1 MMSRNLH
8 ILKWI
13 AILLAMGVIVIAGI
27 LLAHPARAHDSA
39 HPEHNEWLRSLTNS
53 SGYSCC
59 DGTDALRIEDVDWQS
74 VCEAG
79 TGECHYQVRIAGA
92 WWNVPEVAVVKGG
105 NRLGPALVWP
115 TIYFN
120 HGDPADGVSSV
131 AIRCF
136 LPGAGT

>member
-1 MMSRNLH
+1 MGRNLH

-13 AILLAMGVIVIAGI
+13 AILLATCAIVIVGI
-27 LLAHPARAHDSA
+27 LLVHPARAHDSA
-39 HPEHNEWLRSLTNS
+39 HPEHDEWLKSLVN
-53 SGYSCC
+53 GYGTPCC
-59 DGTDALRIEDVDWQS
+59 SDSDATRIEDVDWQS

-92 WWNVPEVAVVKGG
+92 WWNVPENAIVKAG

-120 HGDPADGVSSV
+120 NGDPANGVFSV
-131 AIRCF
+131 SIRCF